1 MSNKKS
7 LLYGLGSGMIAG
19 SVLLQLM
26 SFAPAANQGLSKE
39 DLQQPAAETMTREQ
53 IKEKASVYFNV
64 YEKDVK
70 VYLQPQVDA
79 LVQQRVNE
87 ELEKERAKPV
97 EPVREVYINVTSGLV
112 LWQVSDLLYQSGVI
126 ADKKTFE
133 EEMRK
138 RRLAGSINTGVHV
151 FKGPQTLEQVITGLT
166 EK

>member
-79 LVQQRVNE
+79 LVQQRC
-87 ELEKERAKPV
+87 ERRAG
-97 EPVREVYINVTSGLV
+97 ERESQTGRTCPRS
-112 LWQVSDLLYQSGVI
+112 LYQRNQRPC
-126 ADKKTFE
+126 A
-133 EEMRK
+133 
-138 RRLAGSINTGVHV
+138 LAS
-151 FKGPQTLEQVITGLT
+151 FGLAVS
-166 EK
+166 ERGHCR